1 MNQKTKIPLFTGLN
15 LVIGVTGI
23 GASAAVSHADLILDK
38 HVTKPSGA
46 NTVLQSDSREFEAS
60 FLKVSA
66 GCKVDHAAF
75 DAVEVAVREIPS
87 EVRAIHAKVEE
98 A

>member
-1 MNQKTKIPLFTGLN
+1 MNQKAKLAVLTGLN
-15 LVIGVTGI
+15 IVIGATGI
-23 GASAAVSHADLILDK
+23 AAHAASAHADSTMQNQD
-38 HVTKPSGA
+38 SNSSRA
-46 NTVLQSDSREFEAS
+46 SDVLQSDTREFEAS

-75 DAVEVAVREIPS
+75 DAVEVAVREIPA
-87 EVRAIHAKVEE
+87 EVRAIHAEVEE